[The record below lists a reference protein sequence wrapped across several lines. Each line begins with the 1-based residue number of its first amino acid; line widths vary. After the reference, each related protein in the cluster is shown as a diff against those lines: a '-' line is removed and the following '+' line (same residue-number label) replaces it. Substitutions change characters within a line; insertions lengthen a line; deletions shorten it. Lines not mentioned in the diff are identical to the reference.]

1 MVLLQLKQAGC
12 VLLVKDK
19 EFIDMIINHKVMRN
33 VSLTSHPVGCKKYVD
48 SHISYLEERKKGN
61 DVSLFPKRVL
71 VIGGSTGFGLSSR
84 IVPSIL
90 AGSSTIN
97 VSFERE
103 PTEKKTATPGYYMT
117 KSFEKEAKKRNIY
130 AKSIFGDAFSTEI
143 KKDVADVIAQ
153 DLGQVDLIIYS
164 LASPMRLDPD
174 TGVMYR
180 SVIKPIGDDYTSLSL
195 DTATGLVVSETL
207 ESATEEQVAETIKVM
222 GGEDWQLWIEYL
234 MSRGVIAPGAIT
246 IAYSYIGPEVTYP
259 MYREGTIGKAKE
271 HLEKTAHTLTTIL
284 SPVGAKA
291 FVSVN
296 KALVTRA
303 SSVIPVVPLYISL
316 LYDVMKEKGI
326 HEECIGQIYRLF
338 TERLYH
344 GTDIPV
350 DSSNRIRI
358 DDWEMREDVQ
368 KEVDRRWK
376 LQKMGNM
383 IVEGDLIGF
392 QKEYQYIHGFGYDG
406 VNYEK
411 DIDPRKII

>member
-1 MVLLQLKQAGC
+1 
-12 VLLVKDK
+12 
-19 EFIDMIINHKVMRN
+19 MIISHKVMRN
-33 VSLTSHPVGCKKYVD
+33 VSLTAHPVGCKKYVD
-48 SHISYLEERKKGN
+48 SHIEYLEKRKGAV
-61 DVSLFPKRVL
+61 DASLFPKRVL

-130 AKSIFGDAFSTEI
+130 ARSVFGDAFSHEI

-174 TGVMYR
+174 SGHMYR
-180 SVIKPIGDDYTSLSL
+180 SVIKPIGEDYTSLSL
-195 DTATGLVVSETL
+195 NATTGMVETETL
-207 ESATEEQVAETIKVM
+207 EKATDEQVADTIKVM
-222 GGEDWQLWIEYL
+222 GGEDWKLWIEYL
-234 MSRGVIAPGAIT
+234 MARGVIAPHAIT
-246 IAYSYIGPEVTYP
+246 VAYSYIGPEVTYP

-271 HLEKTAHTLTTIL
+271 HLESTSSALTQML
-284 SPVGAKA
+284 SPLKGSS

-316 LYDVMKEKGI
+316 LYKVMKEKEI
-326 HEECIGQIYRLF
+326 HEECIGQMYRLF
-338 TERLYH
+338 TDRLYS
-344 GTDIPV
+344 GKEIPV
-350 DSSNRIRI
+350 DEDNRIRL
-358 DDWEMREDVQ
+358 DDWEMRADVQ
-368 KEVDRRWK
+368 SEVDRRWRK
-376 LQKMGNM
+376 QVEGELVK
-383 IVEGDLIGF
+383 EGDLEGYMS
-392 QKEYQYIHGFGYDG
+392 EYKHIHGFGYEG

-411 DIDPRKII
+411 DIDPRKIR